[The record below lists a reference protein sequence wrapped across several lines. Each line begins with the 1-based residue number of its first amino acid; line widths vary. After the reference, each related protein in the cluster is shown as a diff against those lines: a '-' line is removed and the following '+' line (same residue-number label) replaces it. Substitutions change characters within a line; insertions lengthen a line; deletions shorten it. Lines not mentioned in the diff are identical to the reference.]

1 MLELRTKRLGID
13 KGIPTLINAAASI
26 DDVYAITWFSLI
38 LSSITSGSEDNSS
51 QIWTIIRAPL
61 EVIGGV
67 ILGGILGVI
76 LWIFPDPKLTS
87 IKLRRISLLL
97 SLSFAA
103 LFGTEYLGLETVGP
117 IAVLILGF
125 TAALRWRQLSR
136 LECLKEEKLLKNAW
150 DYIGL
155 PFLFCLIGY
164 QLNLEQLDKGSI
176 AQAVAIL
183 ACGIF
188 IRCIVAALAVI
199 RTKLNLKEKIF
210 VAVSWLPK
218 ATVQAALAPV
228 LLDMT
233 RTNPSKFGIYQSE
246 GIIILTV
253 SIISILMT
261 APAGAILIRLLGPIL
276 LTKSRD
282 PPKDDPIELEEKV
295 LNSI

>member
-1 MLELRTKRLGID
+1 MPGLLGILLLGILFRNISIINRNLFINDAIGSLLRKFAFLIILLRAGLGLDAKALMELKGACVFLAFLPCTFEAFTVAIASWLIFKINFSFGLLLGFVLAAVSPAVIVPAMLELRTKRLGID

-61 EVIGGV
+61 EVIGGI

-97 SLSFAA
+97 SLSFSA

-125 TAALRWRQLSR
+125 TAAFQWRQLSR

-164 QLNLEQLDKGSI
+164 QLNLEQ
-176 AQAVAIL
+176 V
-183 ACGIF
+183 
-188 IRCIVAALAVI
+188 
-199 RTKLNLKEKIF
+199 KI
-210 VAVSWLPK
+210 
-218 ATVQAALAPV
+218 
-228 LLDMT
+228 
-233 RTNPSKFGIYQSE
+233 G
-246 GIIILTV
+246 
-253 SIISILMT
+253 
-261 APAGAILIRLLGPIL
+261 
-276 LTKSRD
+276 
-282 PPKDDPIELEEKV
+282 
-295 LNSI
+295 